1 MKKII
6 APLLLCLVFLVNCD
20 DNDTSAA
27 LIGTWIGQSISI
39 TDCTDPTSNRTTD
52 LDCSNTNCYRLELV
66 GEGRTYTYQ
75 QGVLVENGTWD
86 NPGLFLLCQ
95 DQEGET
101 ICDEFTLEEN
111 TSVTLV
117 LSTTNEATMC
127 KTSIS
132 FRREESLNPDDGA

>member
-20 DNDTSAA
+20 DDDNSAA
-27 LIGTWIGQSISI
+27 LVGTWIGVSRSV
-39 TDCTDPTSNRTTD
+39 TDCSDPTSNSSTD
-52 LDCSNTNCYRLELV
+52 LDCSDTNCFRLELV
-66 GEGRTYTYQ
+66 GEGRTYSYQ

-86 NPGLFLLCQ
+86 DPGQLLLCQ

-101 ICDEFTLEEN
+101 LCDEFTIEEN

-117 LSTTNEATMC
+117 LSSTNEATMC
-127 KTSIS
+127 KTTIS